1 MTDNTNSHTTAD
13 GLRQAHEAFH
23 GDWDR
28 RGVTMVFLPA
38 AATEALL
45 AARGW
50 TRGQWRGRTGPW
62 RSPTGDRIWET
73 GEAIALALTA
83 EALTNTT
90 DNQPR
95 SIER

>member
-1 MTDNTNSHTTAD
+1 MTDHTNNHTTAD
-13 GLRQAHEAFH
+13 GLRRAHEAFR

-28 RGVTMVFLPA
+28 RGVTMVFLPS
-38 AATEALL
+38 AATETLL

-62 RSPTGDRIWET
+62 RSPTGERIWET

-83 EALTNTT
+83 EVLTDTT
-90 DNQPR
+90 NNPPR
-95 SIER
+95 STER